1 MSDDPRHV
9 LGRRAEEAAASFLEA
24 SGFVVL
30 DRNVRVGRLEI
41 DVLARD
47 GVVVVVVE
55 VRTRSSGAWVKAL
68 DSVDWKKR
76 RRVRAA
82 GEALWRARF
91 HRDMSVERMRF
102 DVVTVT
108 LAADGPPAFEH
119 VRAAF

>member
-30 DRNVRVGRLEI
+30 ERNVRIGRLEI
-41 DVLARD
+41 DILARE

-55 VRTRSSGAWVKAL
+55 VRTRSPGGWVKAL

-76 RRVRAA
+76 RRVRTA

-91 HRDMSVERMRF
+91 QRDMSVERMRF

-108 LAADGPPAFEH
+108 LTDNAPPSIEH